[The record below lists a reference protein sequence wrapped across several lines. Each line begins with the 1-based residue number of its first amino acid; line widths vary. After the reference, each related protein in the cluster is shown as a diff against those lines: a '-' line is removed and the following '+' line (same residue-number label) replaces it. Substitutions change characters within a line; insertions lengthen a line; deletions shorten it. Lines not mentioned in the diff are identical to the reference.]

1 MLYVVER
8 KAQIKQKNYNCYAET
23 SYKDT
28 VFEQTRRVAYWL
40 AKLRNMLRVLSAL
53 RPVQRQMVP
62 VRHLATRVLLGSLP
76 FYLADPIQHNQ

>member
-1 MLYVVER
+1 MLYKEQR
-8 KAQIKQKNYNCYAET
+8 KLNRKNYNCYEET

-40 AKLRNMLRVLSAL
+40 ATFRRVLRGHSAL

-76 FYLADPIQHNQ
+76 FYLDDPIQHNQ

>member
-1 MLYVVER
+1 MYVVKR
-8 KAQIKQKNYNCYAET
+8 AAQVKQKNYNCYEET

-40 AKLRNMLRVLSAL
+40 AKFRNVLRGHSAL
-53 RPVQRQMVP
+53 RPVQRQMVT

-76 FYLADPIQHNQ
+76 FYLVDPIQHNQ